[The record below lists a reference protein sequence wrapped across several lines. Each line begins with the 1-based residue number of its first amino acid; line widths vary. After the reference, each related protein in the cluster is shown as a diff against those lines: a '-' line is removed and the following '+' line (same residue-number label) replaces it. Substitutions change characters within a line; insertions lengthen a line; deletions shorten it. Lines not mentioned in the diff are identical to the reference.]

1 MRLGKLPNYQ
11 EPYHSDSRDNNSKG
25 EKLLTIRSEESN
37 DAEGLSLVK
46 QVSDSQGQYQ
56 DSTYQPDLKNTPN
69 PGFQAHR
76 RDSREC
82 NGILSSVAGSI
93 DDHHRF
99 S

>member
-25 EKLLTIRSEESN
+25 EESN